1 VTGLANIITSTEN
14 KSNSILNAQAMTL
27 LAAFFWG
34 TSFVIV
40 ELGLEYVNPYWFAQL
55 RFLIASVGALGVVL
69 LFKKQIQKELIL
81 SHWIW
86 LLGTFNA
93 LGFLGQFVAQ
103 TMTNATKT
111 ALLINMNLI
120 TVAALSSVLF
130 HERFTRKKVLT
141 VCLSI
146 LGVFLL
152 TTDGNL
158 SRLARGEF
166 IGDMLALC
174 GGFVWAFYIVTN
186 KKVVTKPNIDI
197 ISLTACVMLA
207 TTIVMIPFTLI
218 LGGISSR
225 VLNIGLEGAGA
236 VVYLGIF
243 CNVIPFLLWTFG
255 LKYLMPTVSTLMLL
269 FEVFIASILAFL
281 ILHEGLGIIG
291 VIGGFVIIIAIVIMG
306 IESKKLKKKKK

>member
-130 HERFTRKKVLT
+130 HERFTRKKVLA

-218 LGGISSR
+218 LGGI
-225 VLNIGLEGAGA
+225 
-236 VVYLGIF
+236 F